1 MRKRSGTPPEID
13 PIPPATVIRQ
23 ERKYQLITPLYGGGV
38 TPAEPDPITVVRST
52 EIRGHLRFWWRAY
65 HAGNFANLIS
75 LKKAEDELWGA
86 AAKQEDKQKKEDEQ
100 NREEQDKDQ
109 SKKEKL
115 QPTVQIEVKLD
126 KRGSDID
133 AYSVIG
139 KRNRY
144 GEMKYQV
151 KGKWPVPLYTVFPL
165 QPQQKELNDWVPSK
179 DREKTVRDGVFFTLT
194 IIFPEEKKDE
204 VEAALWAWETFG
216 GIGART
222 RRGFGALRLLFING
236 KCNTDLPDLNTQTPK
251 SWIEGKLKKLVVAGT
266 YPVGMPHL
274 TSGTHF
280 STTASSGDAKAIW
293 NTLIDKLKSFRQN
306 RQLTGNPNHPGRS
319 IWPEPSEIRLF
330 TDQSLPAHE
339 NPPIPDPRIRKFPRA
354 VFGLPIIF
362 QFKDRDR
369 HNPDNKGGDPRNTV
383 LRLDKSERLASP
395 LILKPLAC
403 QNGKYVGLAVI
414 LDGTGV
420 DEDRLILK
428 TQEGTEKEEHVKYA
442 FDSIESLVVG
452 KDSSGNQIKID
463 SSTNALQAFLKY
475 LEGI

>member
-1 MRKRSGTPPEID
+1 MRKRPGTPPEVD

-38 TPAEPDPITVVRST
+38 TSAEPDPITIVRAT

-65 HAGNFANLIS
+65 HAGKFDDLAS
-75 LKKAEDELWGA
+75 LKEAEDKLWGA
-86 AAKQEDKQKKEDEQ
+86 AATKEVKRKDTQ
-100 NREEQDKDQ
+100 NKEEQDKDQ
-109 SKKEKL
+109 NKKEEL
-115 QPTVQIEVKLD
+115 QPTVQIEVKID
-126 KRGSDID
+126 KPGSDID

-139 KRNRY
+139 RTNRY
-144 GEMKYQV
+144 GEIKYQV
-151 KGKWPVPLYTVFPL
+151 KEKWPVPLYAAFPL
-165 QPQQKELNDWVPSK
+165 QPQQKELNSWDPSTN
-179 DREKTVRDGVFFTLT
+179 REKTVRDGVFFTLT
-194 IIFPEEKKDE
+194 IIFPVEKKDE

-222 RRGFGALRLLFING
+222 RRGFGALRLLFIDG
-236 KCNTDLPDLNTQTPK
+236 KSNTDLPDLNTQTPK
-251 SWIEGKLKKLVVAGT
+251 AWIEGKLKKPVVSGI
-266 YPVGMPHL
+266 YPLGMPRL
-274 TSGTHF
+274 TSSIQF
-280 STTASSGDAKAIW
+280 TTTVSSGDAKAIW
-293 NTLIDKLKSFRQN
+293 NNLIDKLKSFRQN
-306 RQLTGNPNHPGRS
+306 RQPTRNPNHPGRS

-339 NPPIPDPRIRKFPRA
+339 SPSIPDPPIHKFPRA

-369 HNPDNKGGDPRNTV
+369 HNPDNKERDPRNTE
-383 LRLDKSERLASP
+383 LRLDISERLASP

-414 LDGTGV
+414 LDGTRV
-420 DEDRLILK
+420 DEHRLILK
-428 TQEGTEKEEHVKYA
+428 TQKGTEKMDHVKYT
-442 FDSIESLVVG
+442 FDSTESLVVG
-452 KDSSGNQIKID
+452 EARSGTPITID